1 MAAHVGRGRRPISF
15 RKLCC
20 AAGGGRGSCKP
31 CEAHATN
38 EPFGYC
44 FAEDGNFC
52 RHENLGCILSRRS
65 DGRAKPPFFGKREP
79 EPFQRHTPCQWFEHA
94 RPGSAPRWQRQRRFT
109 GQKPQASSVGDSS
122 GSKLTVGP
130 NIKLKGVEITDC
142 DTLVVEGTVEAT
154 MDSRVI
160 HISEN
165 SAFKGSAEIDIAEIH
180 GEFNGTLTV
189 RHKLVIYST
198 GKVNGKIR
206 YGKLGGGR
214 GRQLAGEIEAS
225 IGAARAS
232 AAPAVVRAEPAAMA
246 A

>member
-1 MAAHVGRGRRPISF
+1 M
-15 RKLCC
+15 
-20 AAGGGRGSCKP
+20 
-31 CEAHATN
+31 
-38 EPFGYC
+38 
-44 FAEDGNFC
+44 
-52 RHENLGCILSRRS
+52 
-65 DGRAKPPFFGKREP
+65 
-79 EPFQRHTPCQWFEHA
+79 
-94 RPGSAPRWQRQRRFT
+94 
-109 GQKPQASSVGDSS
+109 
-122 GSKLTVGP
+122 GP

-165 SAFKGSAEIDIAEIH
+165 GAFKGSAEIDIAEIH

-189 RHKLVIYST
+189 RQKLVIYST

-206 YGKLGGGR
+206 YGKLVVEEGG
-214 GRQLAGEIEAS
+214 QLAGEIEAS
-225 IGAARAS
+225 IGSRSS